1 MTPFAQRKV
10 NVTVCFWNC
19 SSKKV
24 VTVKYKD
31 YLRGLRQVLCFV
43 NDLDR
48 KVPHYLPIWRVRNL
62 ANTSALA
69 LHFFPVLP
77 AYNDVKHRKGLELL
91 KES

>member
-1 MTPFAQRKV
+1 MISFTQRKV
-10 NVTVCFWNC
+10 NVTVCFRDC
-19 SSKKV
+19 SPKKV

-31 YLRGLRQVLCFV
+31 YLRGLFQFLCFV

-48 KVPHYLPIWRVRNL
+48 KVPYYLPIWRVRHL
-62 ANTSALA
+62 ANTSDLA